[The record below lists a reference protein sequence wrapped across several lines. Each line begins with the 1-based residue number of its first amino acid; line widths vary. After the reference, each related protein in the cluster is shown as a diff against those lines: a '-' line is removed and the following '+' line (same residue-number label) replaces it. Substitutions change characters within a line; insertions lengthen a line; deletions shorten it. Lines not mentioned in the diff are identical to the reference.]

1 MNMTQATIQ
10 SNMENMEE
18 EEGKEIQKAFHE
30 MNAQYSQLSEE
41 IEEAIK
47 LPQAHTYRTQGKA
60 GTDIIRNYPAR
71 MVIPTLTGWQNAVSL
86 YPNGNAYLQPVS
98 SLDGLKFEKGKLFFE
113 GALQPLS
120 EVELENIITKEG
132 IENIDL
138 PLLRIYY
145 SIILTRFDDAIKQGE
160 TKLDSVIT
168 LFVPDLAECLGLQR
182 NINKK
187 DIQVIVKKTQTFH
200 NILGVF
206 HIIRNE
212 KFDKSYFPVLNF
224 EGYDAERNTIAFS
237 SPYLNYLV
245 RKIYDIS
252 IRLDRKGHPMLK
264 KSGEISKKV
273 SHSYLIKAE
282 LAKEKNKAAADNV
295 AIIVTL
301 IEQAGQ
307 HTPRIKASTIIERNP
322 ALKQRLECNAK
333 PARLLERVFKKTWEL
348 LRTQTYL
355 KDVYNDIQLP
365 DPEDITNI
373 PNMKDLDKFVFEFPH
388 NGKKTQTDSNQREI

>member
-1 MNMTQATIQ
+1 MDTSCSVDRFDPDT
-10 SNMENMEE
+10 
-18 EEGKEIQKAFHE
+18 GKENTPEDPQEVNVSCLPIP
-30 MNAQYSQLSEE
+30 EE
-41 IEEAIK
+41 LEEAIK
-47 LPQAHTYRTQGKA
+47 LPLNQNYRTQAKA
-60 GTDIIRNYPAR
+60 GGDIVKNYPER
-71 MVIPTLTGWQNAVSL
+71 MVIPTLMGWQNAVSL

-98 SLDGLKFEKGKLFFE
+98 SLDGLKFERGKLFFE

-145 SIILTRFDDAIKQGE
+145 SIILTRFDDAIKQGK
-160 TKLDSVIT
+160 TSLDSVIT

-187 DIQVIVKKTQTFH
+187 DIQIIVKKTQTFH
-200 NILGVF
+200 NILGVL
-206 HIIRNE
+206 HITRNCS
-212 KFDKSYFPVLNF
+212 DDTSYFPVLNF

-237 SPYLNYLV
+237 SPYLNYIV

-252 IRLDRKGHPMLK
+252 IIMDKKGEPKLK
-264 KSGEISKKV
+264 KSGELLKKV
-273 SHSYLIKAE
+273 SHSYLIKSE

-295 AIIVTL
+295 VIIVAL
-301 IEQAGQ
+301 IEQAGN
-307 HTPRIKASTIIERNP
+307 HTPKIKASTIIERNP
-322 ALKQRLECNAK
+322 ALKQRLEYNAK

-355 KDVYNDIQLP
+355 QQTYENIKLP
-365 DPEDITNI
+365 DPENIQNI
-373 PNMKDLDKFVFEFPH
+373 PNMKDLDKFIFEFPH
-388 NGKKTQTDSNQREI
+388 EGKKPSHPVETGPS

>member
-1 MNMTQATIQ
+1 MTQAVDRTNPEEDDNLQ
-10 SNMENMEE
+10 KVFQENE
-18 EEGKEIQKAFHE
+18 AS
-30 MNAQYSQLSEE
+30 YSELTEE

-47 LPQAHTYRTQGKA
+47 HPQSQTYRTQGKA
-60 GTDIIRNYPAR
+60 GSDIIKNYPAR

-120 EVELENIITKEG
+120 EVELENIITKKG

-145 SIILTRFDDAIKQGE
+145 SIILARFDDAIKQGE
-160 TKLDSVIT
+160 TKLDSVMT

-200 NILGVF
+200 NILGVL
-206 HIIRNE
+206 HIVRNGN
-212 KFDKSYFPVLNF
+212 FDKSYFPVLNF

-245 RKIYDIS
+245 KKIYDIS
-252 IRLDRKGHPMLK
+252 IRLDKKGYPMLK

-273 SHSYLIKAE
+273 SHSYLIKSE

-333 PARLLERVFKKTWEL
+333 PARLLERVFRKTWEL
-348 LRTQTYL
+348 LKTQTYL
-355 KDVYNDIQLP
+355 QDVYENIKLP
-365 DPEDITNI
+365 DSEDINNI

-388 NGKKTQTDSNQREI
+388 DGKKTQNTSSSNT

>member
-1 MNMTQATIQ
+1 MTQAIVQ
-10 SNMENMEE
+10 ANVKEE
-18 EEGKEIQKAFHE
+18 KEIQKAYQE
-30 MNAQYSQLSEE
+30 MESQYSQLSEE
-41 IEEAIK
+41 IEETIK
-47 LPQAHTYRTQGKA
+47 LPQAQVYRTQDKA
-60 GTDIIRNYPAR
+60 GNDIVRNYPAR

-98 SLDGLKFEKGKLFFE
+98 SLDGLKFEKGKLFFD

-187 DIQVIVKKTQTFH
+187 DIQGIVKKTQTFH

-206 HIIRNE
+206 HVMRNGN
-212 KFDKSYFPVLNF
+212 FDKSYFPVLNF

-252 IRLDRKGHPMLK
+252 IRLDKKGHPLLK

-273 SHSYLIKAE
+273 SHSYLIKSE

-307 HTPRIKASTIIERNP
+307 HIPRIKASTIIERNP
-322 ALKQRLECNAK
+322 ALKQRLEYNAK

-348 LRTQTYL
+348 LKTQTYL
-355 KDVYNDIQLP
+355 QDVYENIQLP
-365 DPEDITNI
+365 DPADITNI
-373 PNMKDLDKFVFEFPH
+373 PTMKDLNKYVFEFPH
-388 NGKKTQTDSNQREI
+388 SGKKTQIVSNQKKI